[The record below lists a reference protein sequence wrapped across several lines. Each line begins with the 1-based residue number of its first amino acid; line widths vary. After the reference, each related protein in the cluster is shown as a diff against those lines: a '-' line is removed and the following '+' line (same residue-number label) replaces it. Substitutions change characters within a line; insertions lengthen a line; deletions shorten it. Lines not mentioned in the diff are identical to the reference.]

1 MLFPAC
7 VHASVMQG
15 KLQIVSFKPHFDWEM
30 VLKQQFLVDH
40 QAQPPLG
47 SEQLE
52 MLLRE
57 GRGWQ
62 MN

>member
-7 VHASVMQG
+7 VHASVVQG
-15 KLQIVSFKPHFDWEM
+15 KVQRVSFKPHFDWEM
-30 VLKQQFLVDH
+30 VLKQQFLMDH
-40 QAQPPLG
+40 QPPLG